1 MNDALFE
8 KLQTHAHLVTL
19 VAIHEQSG
27 HLSTRTHTYQDRSRY
42 VAYQQ
47 QQKTPSTSEQEEKKA
62 ELRTVHEGAHSESN
76 VVFEDVV

>member
-19 VAIHEQSG
+19 VTIHEQTG

-47 QQKTPSTSEQEEKKA
+47 QQKDTINITTSENS
-62 ELRTVHEGAHSESN
+62 RVSN
-76 VVFEDVV
+76 RS